1 MNSIANPTPH
11 SSTARAENIGSDTP
25 AEITAVLFDYG
36 LVLSGPPNPAAWQRM
51 RHITAIDEAP
61 FYREYW
67 AHRHPYDRGDIT
79 AREYFQRLAVGAGRS
94 PLTDTEIL
102 DLLDADTDLWTDLN
116 LPMVEWAQALQK
128 AGIRTGILSN
138 LGDSMNVGV
147 LRKFPWIS
155 SFHHCTWSH
164 TLKIAKPEPEIYAH
178 AAHGLNTPPQNILF
192 VDDRLDNI
200 EAAHA
205 AGMQAIQYL
214 SHPTFLEEMRARGL
228 AHLLDLTPLPTIL
241 R

>member
-1 MNSIANPTPH
+1 MNERQIGTPH
-11 SSTARAENIGSDTP
+11 SNGHQTAP
-25 AEITAVLFDYG
+25 PVEITAVLFDYG

-51 RHITAIDEAP
+51 RSVTGIDEAP
-61 FYREYW
+61 FFREYW

-79 AREYFQRLAVGAGRS
+79 AREYFQRLAAGAGRP
-94 PLTDTEIL
+94 PLSDSQML

-116 LPMVEWAQALQK
+116 LPMVEWAQALQN

-138 LGDSMNVGV
+138 LGDSINVGV
-147 LRKFPWIS
+147 LQKFAWLAD
-155 SFHHCTWSH
+155 FDHCTWSH

-178 AAHGLNTPPQNILF
+178 AARGLNTAPQHILF
-192 VDDRLDNI
+192 VDDRHDNI
-200 EAAHA
+200 EAARG

-214 SHPTFLEEMRARGL
+214 SHSTFLDEMRARGL
-228 AHLLDLTPLPTIL
+228 THLLDLAPLPATA